1 MFIRIFSHS
10 YIYLHIY
17 GRRQQV
23 ANELQILY
31 KNLTDLKVTATHDRS
46 LCRDSLD
53 TNNVLGF
60 YNAFIDYSSGLVN
73 LVVEYMD
80 SGSLEDLVQDGGCSD
95 ERVLVSVCE
104 WYKQATDRQATADSQ
119 PVCLYF

>member
-1 MFIRIFSHS
+1 MCIHDD
-10 YIYLHIY
+10 
-17 GRRQQV
+17 RRQQV

-31 KNLTDLKVTATHDRS
+31 KNLADLSVTAQCLTDWTVSRG
-46 LCRDSLD
+46 SLD

-80 SGSLEDLVQDGGCSD
+80 SGSLEDLVQDGGCCD
-95 ERVLVSVCE
+95 ERVLVSV
-104 WYKQATDRQATADSQ
+104 R
-119 PVCLYF
+119 

>member
-1 MFIRIFSHS
+1 M
-10 YIYLHIY
+10 
-17 GRRQQV
+17 
-23 ANELQILY
+23 QILY
-31 KNLTDLKVTATHDRS
+31 KNLTDLKVTAASCVSAAHDRS
-46 LCRDSLD
+46 VCRDSLD

-95 ERVLVSVCE
+95 ERVLVSECE
-104 WYKQATDRQATADSQ
+104 
-119 PVCLYF
+119 

>member
-1 MFIRIFSHS
+1 M
-10 YIYLHIY
+10 
-17 GRRQQV
+17 

-31 KNLTDLKVTATHDRS
+31 KNLTDLKVTASCLSTSDDRS
-46 LCRDSLD
+46 VGRDSLD

-80 SGSLEDLVQDGGCSD
+80 SGSLEDLVQDGGCND
-95 ERVLVSVCE
+95 ERVLVSE
-104 WYKQATDRQATADSQ
+104 LETD
-119 PVCLYF
+119 